1 VTLSDEIG
9 AFGSLVGLLLALVT
23 LLTANR
29 ASVVGELRKAADL
42 GRFDKVREVLLDSL
56 LAAITGIVF
65 ASGLPLALRAVDGL
79 HPLAHG
85 GPLRSVFVLTWVL
98 LLGLVGWQ
106 ISLTIAALKL
116 KPPRAVVRQ

>member
-1 VTLSDEIG
+1 VTLSEEIG
-9 AFGSLVGLLLALVT
+9 DFGGLVGLLLALVT

-29 ASVVGELRKAADL
+29 ASVASELRKAPDF
-42 GRFDKVREVLLDSL
+42 GRFDKVREVLLDLL
-56 LAAITGIVF
+56 LATITGIVF
-65 ASGLPLALRAVDGL
+65 ASGLPLALRAADGL

-85 GPLRSVFVLTWVL
+85 GPLRSVFALTWIL

-116 KPPRAVVRQ
+116 KPPR